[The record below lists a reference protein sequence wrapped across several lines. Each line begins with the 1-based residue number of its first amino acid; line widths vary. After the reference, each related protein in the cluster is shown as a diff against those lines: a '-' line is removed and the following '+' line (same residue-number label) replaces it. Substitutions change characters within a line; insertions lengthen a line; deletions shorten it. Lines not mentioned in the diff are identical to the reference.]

1 MYLILRIAFRAE
13 CLPGL
18 PVPSL
23 LWGLPSD
30 ELKKVCNM
38 DRDEMTD
45 DDQDMD
51 DEAHDDDT
59 DDGG

>member
-1 MYLILRIAFRAE
+1 M
-13 CLPGL
+13 
-18 PVPSL
+18 PSL

>member
-1 MYLILRIAFRAE
+1 MICAHIS
-13 CLPGL
+13 C
-18 PVPSL
+18 SS
-23 LWGLPSD
+23 SD
-30 ELKKVCNM
+30 QDQALKFVIWIG
-38 DRDEMTD
+38 MTD